1 MDKKWYV
8 LIALAAVAVL
18 LLVAFFG
25 IAIYGAC
32 APEEAFYDEQ
42 GNEETGLVHS
52 IMTVFRD
59 DDKEPS
65 KGIPLPDEQEAPS
78 VPTEQQGNEGN
89 TTVTDAPNKTDG
101 ASDATAKPDGS
112 TNAPSAA
119 PATDAPATA
128 TPEPTPVYDGEGYSQ
143 EGWEEGDEI
152 IVDFDDLFGT
162 P

>member
-8 LIALAAVAVL
+8 LIALGAVAVL
-18 LLVAFFG
+18 LLAAFFG

-42 GNEETGLVHS
+42 GNEQTGLVHS
-52 IMTVFRD
+52 IMTVFRS
-59 DDKEPS
+59 EEE
-65 KGIPLPDEQEAPS
+65 KGPDAIPVPDEQDENK
-78 VPTEQQGNEGN
+78 E
-89 TTVTDAPNKTDG
+89 DAPEQDG
-101 ASDATAKPDGS
+101 DREDTTQ
-112 TNAPSAA
+112 TNAPQTTGQGQATNKPTGTTASPAA
-119 PATDAPATA
+119 TAPATA
-128 TPEPTPVYDGEGYSQ
+128 TPVPTPEYDGEGYSQ